1 MATNNRYFERAL
13 TDTFSVY
20 CGTVCQTKMRTQA
33 CSSSAAWSRVCR
45 RCEWN
50 ASRDSDGTSESS
62 DTSTD
67 APVEDPP
74 TNSVTRINEQCDGIQ
89 SRQHEEDESASLT
102 NSDKNRMHKIQLI
115 DELSSNIK
123 L

>member
-1 MATNNRYFERAL
+1 M
-13 TDTFSVY
+13 
-20 CGTVCQTKMRTQA
+20 KMRTQA
-33 CSSSAAWSRVCR
+33 CSSSAALSRVCR
-45 RCEWN
+45 RCEWS

-74 TNSVTRINEQCDGIQ
+74 TGSVTLIKEQCDGIQ
-89 SRQHEEDESASLT
+89 SRQHEDDESASSLT
-102 NSDKNRMHKIQLI
+102 NFNRIECRKYNLSIK
-115 DELSSNIK
+115 LSSDRQ